1 MMRRKLRASRQ
12 RRRRS
17 PRDSVGARQR
27 EQRVSSLRSDAL
39 NLPNILTMGRI
50 AIIPLVLWLL
60 DRGAPSDCLLAAL
73 VYALAA
79 LTDLIDGYLA
89 RRLAIV
95 SVLGKFLDPLADKLL
110 VMASLIWMVPMGR
123 IAEWVVVLL
132 LAREISVTGLRSI
145 ASSEGL
151 VIAAGR
157 GGKSKT
163 ALQMIGILCLIL
175 GYPYYL
181 TLGPL
186 DLGYVDLV
194 QVGRWLVY
202 ISLVFS
208 LTSAF
213 SYVSLFATAAARAQQ
228 GTGTQRRDPS

>member
-1 MMRRKLRASRQ
+1 MTRRSYPVF
-12 RRRRS
+12 RRRRRTRRHDGS
-17 PRDSVGARQR
+17 ESSAPRRAT
-27 EQRVSSLRSDAL
+27 SSLHRDAF

-50 AIIPLVLWLL
+50 AIIPVVLWLL
-60 DRGAPSDCLLAAL
+60 DRGAPSDCLVAAI

-89 RRLAIV
+89 RRMNIV

-123 IAEWVVVLL
+123 ISEWVVVLL
-132 LAREISVTGLRSI
+132 LAREISVMGLRSI

-175 GYPYYL
+175 GYPYRL
-181 TLGPL
+181 SLGFI
-186 DLGYVDLV
+186 DLGFVDLV
-194 QVGRWLVY
+194 LVGRWLVY

-208 LTSAF
+208 ITSAF
-213 SYVSLFATAAARAQQ
+213 GYVGLFAAAASRAQASREQ
-228 GTGTQRRDPS
+228 LRKG